1 MKLEL
6 GKSYRNNNKDVID
19 IIYVDKNLTKE
30 GRQVFVDRM
39 SRSYYE
45 DGTYFYGYKLF
56 DLVEVV

>member
-45 DGTYFYGYKLF
+45 DGTYFYEYKLF